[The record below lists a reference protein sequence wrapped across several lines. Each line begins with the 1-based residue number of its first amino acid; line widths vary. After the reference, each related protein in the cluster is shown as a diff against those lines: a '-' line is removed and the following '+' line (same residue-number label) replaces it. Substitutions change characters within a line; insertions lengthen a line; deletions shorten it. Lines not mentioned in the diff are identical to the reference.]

1 MQRLIVL
8 ITIIVLFTL
17 MTGCKNNS
25 SIPYESRADIS
36 YAISSE
42 NNLPH

>member
-8 ITIIVLFTL
+8 ITIIILVIP

-36 YAISSE
+36 YAINSE
-42 NNLPH
+42 NNLSH